1 MLLPLEQEKP
11 IAKCMLFPK
20 LSSLLS
26 CHFHFIAALLLIEGI
41 RRFLRNQIYRLV
53 NFPVHSWLR
62 HLLFLQREL
71 GRTRR
76 SVLRPTL
83 HASFWAGYL
92 LRRVAKSSTPKY
104 TYSQA
109 VKSHSMEALLISPS
123 ARTAF
128 LTGKIMFIEFS
139 TSATCCQKHSARDIL
154 QEIASACASHITKKG
169 RLADEQ
175 KCFEKL
181 DS

>member
-123 ARTAF
+123 AR
-128 LTGKIMFIEFS
+128 
-139 TSATCCQKHSARDIL
+139 DIL